1 MVGSPVRLNNL
12 YSFPLRQAAEQARR
26 LAVSV
31 EVLSSGHRLNRAQ
44 DDAASLSI
52 AERLRAQ
59 VVGEAQAGRNI
70 QDAISVVRIGMEG
83 VQGLLGPLQRIRELA
98 VQAANG
104 VHGPSQRAAIQLEI
118 DQLKQLAVQA
128 YQLAQKANMDLS
140 LPTGSRILQFQV
152 GADVGEAMT
161 LDYTGLRDTMLKFM
175 GSAFGYAEF
184 YASPLQGTLA
194 FAMGG
199 VAPPPNPILQA
210 LMPKVM
216 DVTAPGGP
224 GNVIRLIDETLN
236 GAPATGGPLNL
247 PATSGLLGE
256 LAKLGAAHNRLAYA
270 YAAVMTGHENH
281 AAAESRLRDADLA
294 AAYTVYTRGQ
304 LQQRASLAM
313 VAQANAQAVQ
323 VGRLIIQTGH

>member
-1 MVGSPVRLNNL
+1 MGSPVRLHNL

-26 LAVSV
+26 LAVSF
-31 EVLSSGHRLNRAQ
+31 EVLSSGQRLNRAQ
-44 DDAASLSI
+44 DDAASLAI
-52 AERLRAQ
+52 AERMRAQ
-59 VVGEAQAGRNI
+59 VMGEAQAGRNI
-70 QDAISVVRIGMEG
+70 QDALSVVRIGMDG

-104 VHGPSQRAAIQLEI
+104 VHGPPQLAAIQAEI
-118 DQLKQLAVQA
+118 DSLKQLTVQA

-152 GADVGEAMT
+152 GSDAGETMT
-161 LDYTGLRDTMLKFM
+161 LDYSGLRDTMLRFM

-199 VAPPPNPILQA
+199 AAPPPNPFLQA
-210 LMPKVM
+210 LLPKVM
-216 DVTAPGGP
+216 DVTVPGGP
-224 GNVIRLIDETLN
+224 GAVIRLLDEALN

-270 YAAVMTGHENH
+270 YAQVMTSHENH

-294 AAYTVYTRGQ
+294 EAFTNHTRNQ
-304 LQQRASLAM
+304 LQQRASLA
-313 VAQANAQAVQ
+313 VIAQANAQAVQ
-323 VGRLIIQTGH
+323 VGRLIIQSGL

>member
-1 MVGSPVRLNNL
+1 MRLNNL

-26 LAVSV
+26 LAASV
-31 EVLSSGHRLNRAQ
+31 EVVASGHRLNRAQ
-44 DDAASLSI
+44 DDAASLAI

-70 QDAISVVRIGMEG
+70 QDAISVVRIGMDG

-104 VHGPSQRAAIQLEI
+104 AHGAPQLAAIQGEI
-118 DQLKQLAVQA
+118 DHLKQLAVQA

-140 LPTGSRILQFQV
+140 LPMGSRILQFQM
-152 GADVGEAMT
+152 GADVGETMT
-161 LDYTGLRDTMLKFM
+161 LDYSGLRDTMLKFM

-199 VAPPPNPILQA
+199 VAPPPNPILQT
-210 LMPKVM
+210 LLPKIM
-216 DVTAPGGP
+216 DVTVAGGP
-224 GNVIRLIDETLN
+224 GSVIRLIDETLN
-236 GAPATGGPLNL
+236 GGPATGGPLNL
-247 PATSGLLGE
+247 PATVGLLGE

-270 YAAVMTGHENH
+270 YAAVMTSHENH
-281 AAAESRLRDADLA
+281 AAAESRLRDADMA
-294 AAYTVYTRGQ
+294 EAFTTYTRGQ
-304 LQQRASLAM
+304 LQQRASIA
-313 VAQANAQAVQ
+313 VIAQANAQAVQ
-323 VGRLIIQTGH
+323 VGRLIIQSGG